1 MKAGTLSRACT
12 EGCALTD
19 RDLKRLTA
27 VCFSGVKTLDSFNRR
42 GEGMRRAS
50 RRDVGADRR
59 SALRVIKTILRPMS
73 SRIAK
78 RRACREDLGLDKLEY
93 AILRRLRT
101 PQQIQA
107 FVNALPINHEIGG
120 ETVFSVRQVL
130 AYRRAHCIEAALLAA
145 CALWIQGE
153 PPLVMRLDCDAS
165 DYPHVLALF
174 RRRACWGAISK
185 SNGIAL
191 RYRDP
196 IYRSLREL
204 AISYFHE
211 YSTAG
216 GRKTLRSYAVPL
228 DLRRVDPRLWITADG
243 CWELHDQ
250 LEHRRHYPLISARQQ
265 KLLSRRDAFERA
277 SARIV
282 QFPKG
287 ARQR

>member
-1 MKAGTLSRACT
+1 MWASINVLL
-12 EGCALTD
+12 CAL
-19 RDLKRLTA
+19 L
-27 VCFSGVKTLDSFNRR
+27 
-42 GEGMRRAS
+42 
-50 RRDVGADRR
+50 
-59 SALRVIKTILRPMS
+59 TILTPMS

-78 RRACREDLGLDKLEY
+78 RLASREDLGLDKLEY

-145 CALWIQGE
+145 CALWVQGE
-153 PPLVMRLDCDAS
+153 PPRVMRLDCDAS
-165 DYPHVLALF
+165 DYPHVVALF
-174 RRRACWGAISK
+174 RRGACWGAISK
-185 SNGIAL
+185 SNGVAL

-228 DLRRVDPRLWITADG
+228 DLRRVDPGLWITADG

-250 LEHRRHYPLISARQQ
+250 LERRRHYPLISAWQR

-277 SARIV
+277 SGKMV